1 MRMVPDMV
9 NLLRSTIVL
18 AALLTALPAVDAV
31 SEDGTTNSD
40 GAASGGGAHVDGP
53 TANKD
58 KKPDAVNLYCCL
70 TGKKISPEI
79 EMAEATVYD
88 EKTKK
93 PAKIYIGFANNDA
106 RKKYAAAD
114 KPSKDLWIKAART
127 GKIIVAGKLV
137 DPVK

>member
-1 MRMVPDMV
+1 MRMVASMV
-9 NLLRSTIVL
+9 TLLRSAIVL

-31 SEDGTTNSD
+31 SEDGNANSD
-40 GAASGGGAHVDGP
+40 AASGSGAHVDGP
-53 TANKD
+53 STNKD
-58 KKPDAVNLYCCL
+58 NKKPDAVNLYCCL

-79 EMAEATVYD
+79 EMAEVTVYD

-93 PAKIYIGFANNDA
+93 PLKIYIGFANNEA
-106 RKKYAAAD
+106 RKKFAAAD